1 MKFLVSI
8 LTLLILCGCSSSE
21 QSGKA
26 QEKLEVH
33 SICVFDSTN
42 TKVCVA
48 KPAQRIV
55 SLFESGLDGL
65 YMLGQGHKVIGIP
78 AEVYIQPLLFH
89 AYSKI

>member
-1 MKFLVSI
+1 MKLLASL

-21 QSGKA
+21 HHRKT
-26 QEKLEVH
+26 QENSTSP

-55 SLFESGLDGL
+55 
-65 YMLGQGHKVIGIP
+65 
-78 AEVYIQPLLFH
+78 
-89 AYSKI
+89 